1 MNLRIQLSKIGL
13 NNLLNILGKKTYEL
27 FKMRGLKEYS
37 SQSLSKLIIDLYG
50 DSESLRIKIIRDS
63 IINTLKPGEI
73 EKFFTLLIHNKKID
87 PWEQI
92 KNFKFKE
99 NSQELKLL
107 ESIFNVQRKKKFIQN
122 VIEENPEKIHPERS
136 LFDHQIEMLDE
147 ANKILQKPIK
157 KVILHMPTG
166 SGKTRTAIHLIC
178 DFIKN
183 RGKKKTNI
191 IWLAHTDEL
200 CQQAYEEFKSS
211 WTKLGNREFKINKI
225 FKRQKI
231 EVGEIDEGLTVI
243 SLDSAYEQTKRNQS
257 NFFSLCR
264 KINFIVMDEAH
275 MSVAPTYK
283 HVLEL
288 LYSRDVYLIGLTA
301 TPGRS
306 YLKPG
311 EDIKLRNFWNKQ
323 KVSLKIKGYKNP
335 LDYLTKTNYLAKVN
349 RESLN
354 TNLDLKKIFTT
365 KEINDELK
373 RLTNGQDLSTNF
385 IKKISNDIS
394 RINLVIEKII
404 EENKNPKNKIIVFA
418 SSVENA
424 ETIKKEL
431 FTEDVNSALITSK
444 THHVERAFQIEEFK
458 SANSDLNIL
467 INYGV
472 LTTGFDAPKANI
484 AIIAR
489 PTQSVS
495 LYSQM
500 VGRVMRGKN
509 AGGKKNCKV
518 ITVQDKIYGFKDMS
532 ESFNFWEDVW
542 Q

>member
-27 FKMRGLKEYS
+27 FKIRGLKEYS

-50 DSESLRIKIIRDS
+50 DSESLRVKIIRDS

-107 ESIFNVQRKKKFIQN
+107 ESIFNVQRKKKYIQS

-147 ANKILQKPIK
+147 VNKILQKPIK

-424 ETIKKEL
+424 ETIKKVL

>member
-1 MNLRIQLSKIGL
+1 MDLINQLSKVGIA
-13 NNLLNILGKKTYEL
+13 NLISILGTKTYEL
-27 FKMRGLKEYS
+27 FKIRGLRDYS
-37 SQSLSKLIIDLYG
+37 AQSLSKLIVNLHG
-50 DSESLRIKIIRDS
+50 ENETLRDKKIRDNL
-63 IINTLKPGEI
+63 INTLKNNELSEFINNLSLKNSNDSWEEI
-73 EKFFTLLIHNKKID
+73 KKL
-87 PWEQI
+87 
-92 KNFKFKE
+92 KFKE
-99 NSQELKLL
+99 NSKELKIL
-107 ESIFNVQRKKKFIQN
+107 EQKFNIKERQVFTEN
-122 VIEENPEKIHPERS
+122 LVEENPEIIEPERG
-136 LFDHQIEMLDE
+136 LFSHQIEMLE
-147 ANKILQKPIK
+147 EVNQILKGPIK

-166 SGKTRTAIHLIC
+166 SGKTRTAINLIV
-178 DFIKN
+178 DFIKK
-183 RGKKKTNI
+183 RSTKKTNI

-200 CQQAYEEFKSS
+200 CQQAYEEFKLS
-211 WTKLGNREFKINKI
+211 WQKLGNRNFNINKI
-225 FKRQKI
+225 FKRQKV
-231 EVGEIDEGLTVI
+231 ELSEIDEGLTI
-243 SLDSAYEQTKRNQS
+243 MSLDSAYEKTKRDQS
-257 NFFSLCR
+257 SFFKLCR

-288 LYSRDVYLIGLTA
+288 LYSKEAYLIGLTA

-323 KVSLKIKGYKNP
+323 KVSLKVKGYKNP
-335 LDYLTKTNYLAKVN
+335 LDYLVKTGYLAEVKS
-349 RESLN
+349 EPLN
-354 TNLDLKKIFTT
+354 SNIDLKKIFTQN
-365 KEINDELK
+365 EINKELD
-373 RLTNGQDLSTNF
+373 RINNGQDLSKNF

-404 EENKNPKNKIIVFA
+404 EENQNIKNKIIVFA

-424 ETIKKEL
+424 ETIKKVLSLENI
-431 FTEDVNSALITSK
+431 NSALITSK
-444 THHVERAFQIEEFK
+444 THPIERAYKINEFK
-458 SANSDLNIL
+458 TNNSSLNIL

-472 LTTGFDAPKANI
+472 LTTGFDAPKANL

-500 VGRVMRGKN
+500 VGRVMRGKE
-509 AGGKKNCKV
+509 AGGKKTCKV
-518 ITVQDKIYGFKDMS
+518 ITVKDPIYGFKDMS

>member
-1 MNLRIQLSKIGL
+1 MDLINQLSKVGIA
-13 NNLLNILGKKTYEL
+13 NLISILGNKTYEL
-27 FKMRGLKEYS
+27 FKLRGLKDYS
-37 SQSLSKLIIDLYG
+37 AQSLSKLIVNLHG
-50 DSESLRIKIIRDS
+50 ENETLRDKTIRDNL
-63 IINTLKPGEI
+63 INTLKINELS
-73 EKFFTLLIHNKKID
+73 EFTNILSLKNLND
-87 PWEQI
+87 PWEEI
-92 KNFKFKE
+92 KKLKFKE
-99 NSQELKLL
+99 NSKELKTL
-107 ESIFNVQRKKKFIQN
+107 EQKFNIKERQVFTEN
-122 VIEENPEKIHPERS
+122 LVEENPEIIEPERG
-136 LFDHQIEMLDE
+136 LFDHQIEMLE
-147 ANKILQKPIK
+147 EVNQILKGPIK

-166 SGKTRTAIHLIC
+166 SGKTRTAINLIV
-178 DFIKN
+178 DFIKK
-183 RGKKKTNI
+183 RSTKKTNI

-200 CQQAYEEFKSS
+200 CQQAYDEFKLS
-211 WTKLGNREFKINKI
+211 WQKLGNRNFNINKI
-225 FKRQKI
+225 FKRQKV
-231 EVGEIDEGLTVI
+231 ELNEIDEGLTI
-243 SLDSAYEQTKRNQS
+243 MSLDSAYEKTKRDQS
-257 NFFSLCR
+257 NFFKLCR

-288 LYSRDVYLIGLTA
+288 LYSKEACLIGLTA

-323 KVSLKIKGYKNP
+323 KVSLKVKGYKNP
-335 LDYLTKTNYLAKVN
+335 LEYLVKTGYLAEVKS
-349 RESLN
+349 EPLN
-354 TNLDLKKIFTT
+354 SNIDLKKIFTQS
-365 KEINDELK
+365 EINKELDRIK
-373 RLTNGQDLSTNF
+373 NGQDLSKNF

-404 EENKNPKNKIIVFA
+404 EENQNIKNKIIVFA

-424 ETIKKEL
+424 ETIKKVLSLENI
-431 FTEDVNSALITSK
+431 NSALITSK
-444 THHVERAFQIEEFK
+444 THPIERAYKINEFK
-458 SANSDLNIL
+458 TNNSGLNIL

-472 LTTGFDAPKANI
+472 LTTGFDAPKANL

-500 VGRVMRGKN
+500 VGRVMRGKE
-509 AGGKKNCKV
+509 AGGKKICKV
-518 ITVQDKIYGFKDMS
+518 ITVQDPIYGFKDMS

>member
-1 MNLRIQLSKIGL
+1 MNIKIQLSKIGL
-13 NNLLNILGKKTYEL
+13 NNLLDILGKKTYEL
-27 FKMRGLKEYS
+27 FKIRGLKEYS

-50 DSESLRIKIIRDS
+50 ESESLRLKVVRDS

-73 EKFFTLLIHNKKID
+73 EKFFIPLISNGKND

-92 KNFKFKE
+92 KNLKFKE

-107 ESIFNVQRKKKFIQN
+107 ESVFNIQPKKKFTQTI
-122 VIEENPEKIHPERS
+122 IETNPEEIFPERG
-136 LFDHQIEMLDE
+136 LFEHQIEMLDE
-147 ANKILQKPIK
+147 VNKILQKPIK

-231 EVGEIDEGLTVI
+231 EVGEIEEGLTVI

-288 LYSRDVYLIGLTA
+288 LYSRNACLIGLTA

-335 LDYLTKTNYLAKVN
+335 LDYLTKTGYLAKVN
-349 RESLN
+349 REPLN
-354 TNLDLKKIFTT
+354 SNLDLKKIFTT
-365 KEINDELK
+365 KEINEELK
-373 RLTNGQDLSTNF
+373 RLNNGQDVSANF

-394 RINLVIEKII
+394 RVNLVIEKII
-404 EENKNPKNKIIVFA
+404 EENRNSKNKIIVFA

-424 ETIKKEL
+424 ETIKKVL
-431 FTEDVNSALITSK
+431 FIENINCALITGK

-458 SANSDLNIL
+458 SDTSNLNIL

-472 LTTGFDAPKANI
+472 LTTGFDAPRANV

-509 AGGKKNCKV
+509 AGGKNDCKV
-518 ITVQDKIYGFKDMS
+518 ITVQDQIYGFKDMS